1 MFVRTKMRIMKTV
14 KALLIFSIIFLL
26 TSCSLESNQS
36 KVKSELILG
45 CKEIRSDF
53 GMKVDKATP
62 YFASA
67 ARLDSSYL
75 VLIDKVAESVNT
87 GLEGSYSRS
96 LQAQLWLRNFCEGL
110 DR

>member
-1 MFVRTKMRIMKTV
+1 MLKTIKV
-14 KALLIFSIIFLL
+14 PVIISIFLLL
-26 TSCSLESNQS
+26 TSCSFDSNQS

-45 CKEIRSDF
+45 CKEIQSDF
-53 GMKVDKATP
+53 GMKIDKATP

-87 GLEGSYSRS
+87 GFEGSYSKS
-96 LQAQLWLRNFCEGL
+96 LQAQMWLRNFCEGL

>member
-1 MFVRTKMRIMKTV
+1 MKTNKV
-14 KALLIFSIIFLL
+14 LVIVSIIILL
-26 TSCSLESNQS
+26 TSCSFESNQS

-45 CKEIRSDF
+45 CKEIQSDF
-53 GMKVDKATP
+53 GMKVEKATP

-87 GLEGSYSRS
+87 GFEGSYFRS
-96 LQAQLWLRNFCEGL
+96 LEAQLWLRNFCEGL